1 MSDDKLQKRVPEAIK
16 EKTQYALA
24 FGVIATMLFVAG
36 FPMFII
42 IFFGIFAYFL
52 WKTFASP
59 SPNGTREVFEFYLS
73 ANEILRDDER
83 RWFGFEVQETI
94 ARGERILQMMNGAP
108 PLVYFT
114 LGALYHKMGDHHSA
128 VNHLA
133 YILENENAD
142 EKTYLYA
149 SPELKNYVKILRK
162 IEREPAEAPQTS
174 AAVRALE
181 RARRNRGKAL
191 LEESRRMA
199 KELESKKREALPEPK
214 KEMSPE
220 TNGAVK
226 KFRSIVTEIDSAQP
240 APAHGSAPAE
250 NGQTPQF
257 FERPQARTITSPET
271 APADANHGPAAA
283 AGAKKEK
290 PRREIPVQ
298 RPPISEV
305 LRDIYDEK

>member
-1 MSDDKLQKRVPEAIK
+1 MSEDKLQKKVPEAIK

-114 LGALYHKMGDHHSA
+114 LGALYNKIGDHKSA

-181 RARRNRGKAL
+181 RARRNRGKTI
-191 LEESRRMA
+191 LEESRNIVQQELNHKK
-199 KELESKKREALPEPK
+199 KEAVSEPKKNALPEN
-214 KEMSPE
+214 
-220 TNGAVK
+220 NGAR
-226 KFRSIVTEIDSAQP
+226 KFRSIVTENESF
-240 APAHGSAPAE
+240 GAE
-250 NGQTPQF
+250 NNGQTQPFSESPQQQQQ
-257 FERPQARTITSPET
+257 EVQTNGENPET
-271 APADANHGPAAA
+271 NGS
-283 AGAKKEK
+283 AKKEK
-290 PRREIPVQ
+290 GKREAPVH
-298 RPPISEV
+298 RAPISEV

>member
-1 MSDDKLQKRVPEAIK
+1 MSDDKLQKKPPDSVRENL
-16 EKTQYALA
+16 QYVLA
-24 FGVIATMLFVAG
+24 FGVIAAMLYVAQ

-94 ARGERILQMMNGAP
+94 KRGERILQFMNGAP

-114 LGALYHKMGDHHSA
+114 LGSLYNKIGDHKSA

-133 YILENENAD
+133 YVLENDNAE

-149 SPELKNYVKILRK
+149 SPELKNYVRILRK
-162 IEREPAEAPQTS
+162 IEREPSEAPQTS

-181 RARRNRGKAL
+181 RARRNRGKAI
-191 LEESRRMA
+191 LEESRRIVEE
-199 KELESKKREALPEPK
+199 KEQLAAIEQQKKESLPAESFAEPK
-214 KEMSPE
+214 KIP
-220 TNGAVK
+220 A
-226 KFRSIVTEIDSAQP
+226 SIT
-240 APAHGSAPAE
+240 AE
-250 NGQTPQF
+250 
-257 FERPQARTITSPET
+257 ET
-271 APADANHGPAAA
+271 AHEIERSDKQIAPVKPASVFANG
-283 AGAKKEK
+283 EK
-290 PRREIPVQ
+290 PPANGSRKKQKTKRDDFTHRQ
-298 RPPISEV
+298 PISEL